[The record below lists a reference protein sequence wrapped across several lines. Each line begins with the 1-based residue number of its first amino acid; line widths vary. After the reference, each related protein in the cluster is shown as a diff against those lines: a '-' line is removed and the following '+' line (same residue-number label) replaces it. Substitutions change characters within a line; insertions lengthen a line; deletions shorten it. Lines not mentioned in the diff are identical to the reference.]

1 MLKNVWNTSVIRRI
15 GLEADA
21 KDIIGVVASDMQ
33 VIGASL
39 IMLEMQGR
47 QFKLRDMLSSFDREA
62 MELVA
67 GFREAG
73 KICDGSIAATE
84 RVWPAAGCCLGGPSR
99 GGVTG
104 AQHRRWVVQAG
115 FIAGGECCWKKLI
128 GAGWMMSAEQYVSQV
143 LSRTGMAPAPSEGC
157 ECASASLL
165 WLHSLMHDAQHPP
178 TTPSLYRPSVP
189 AAPTKSAV

>member
-1 MLKNVWNTSVIRRI
+1 MLENVWNASVVRRI

-62 MELVA
+62 MELLA

-73 KICDGSIAATE
+73 EIGNGSIAATE

-115 FIAGGECCWKKLI
+115 FNCRRRVLLEKVDRRWVDDVC
-128 GAGWMMSAEQYVSQV
+128 GAICKSGIVPNGNGPGAE
-143 LSRTGMAPAPSEGC
+143 
-157 ECASASLL
+157 
-165 WLHSLMHDAQHPP
+165 
-178 TTPSLYRPSVP
+178 
-189 AAPTKSAV
+189 